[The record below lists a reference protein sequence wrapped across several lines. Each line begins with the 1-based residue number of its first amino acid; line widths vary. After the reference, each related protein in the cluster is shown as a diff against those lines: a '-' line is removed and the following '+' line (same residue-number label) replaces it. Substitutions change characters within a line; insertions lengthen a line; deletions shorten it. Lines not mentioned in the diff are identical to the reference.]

1 LRLSF
6 CAVNLYQP
14 LGRVFLDEKA
24 MNTSSKEEAIL
35 TAARRAAMAHGYA
48 GLNFRE
54 LAAEVGIKAPTI
66 YHYFPTKTTL
76 GAAVAK
82 RYWQD
87 IVVALDEISTTSP
100 DAITALRR
108 YPEIFRNSLSSD
120 NRMCLASFMTAEY
133 DDLPEPVRNEVQ
145 AFADVNVAWLVKL
158 LPAAGIVKAK
168 DSHAR
173 AQAIYSAVAGAQLFA
188 RGRSDI
194 SLFDTMIDNYQTV
207 GLLPA

>member
-1 LRLSF
+1 LRLSVWT
-6 CAVNLYQP
+6 VNLYQP

-24 MNTSSKEEAIL
+24 MNTGSKEEAIL
-35 TAARRAAMAHGYA
+35 TAAKRTAMAHGYA

-66 YHYFPTKTTL
+66 YHYFPTKAAL

-82 RYWQD
+82 RYWED
-87 IVVALDEISTTSP
+87 IAVALDEISATSP
-100 DAITALRR
+100 DAISALRR

-133 DDLPEPVRNEVQ
+133 DDLPKPVRKEVQ

-168 DSHAR
+168 DSQAR
-173 AQAIYSAVAGAQLFA
+173 ARAIYSAVAGAQLFA

-194 SLFDTMIDNYQTV
+194 SLFDTMIDNYRTV